1 MTSHDE
7 LPRRLSYEELADSLE
22 HFLADWNGDGPLW
35 VFGYGSLIWRPD
47 LSFDERRPARVHGY
61 HRRLCLWSRIN
72 RGTPQ
77 CPGLVA
83 GLDRGGSCAGVVYR
97 VPAAAV
103 RGQFMQLW
111 QREMMTNSYHP
122 RHLDCRLEDGAI
134 VSAVAFVVRRDA
146 PNYAGRLDE
155 QQILDVFHRG
165 SCGRYGTSLEYLVNT
180 VCALRA
186 HGIVD
191 PHLER
196 LARHAGVDSAVWRS
210 VPAA

>member
-1 MTSHDE
+1 MTGDHGSP
-7 LPRRLSYEELADSLE
+7 LRLSYEELANSLE
-22 HFLADWNGDGPLW
+22 DFLANWDGIRPLW

-47 LSFDERRPARVHGY
+47 LSFDERLPARVHGY

-97 VPAAAV
+97 VPADAV

-122 RHLDCRLEDGAI
+122 RHLDCRLEDGSM

-155 QQILDVFHRG
+155 EQILDVVGRG
-165 SCGRYGTSLEYLVNT
+165 S
-180 VCALRA
+180 A
-186 HGIVD
+186 
-191 PHLER
+191 
-196 LARHAGVDSAVWRS
+196 AR
-210 VPAA
+210 

>member
-1 MTSHDE
+1 MTSYEE
-7 LPRRLSYEELADSLE
+7 LPRRLSYEELAVSLE

-146 PNYAGRLDE
+146 PNYAGRLDDAAAAGATE
-155 QQILDVFHRG
+155 PASSTSSTRCAHCARTASSIRTWSGSRG
-165 SCGRYGTSLEYLVNT
+165 MQAST
-180 VCALRA
+180 VRSGALCQPLS
-186 HGIVD
+186 D
-191 PHLER
+191 L
-196 LARHAGVDSAVWRS
+196 
-210 VPAA
+210 